1 MNSIYFQAEQDAKE
15 REQLARRRQILRR
28 RCFNK
33 TQRNI
38 IGTPPPVPGRKHEPI
53 QTEKYLEELY
63 DRPPEFDMNTQTDL
77 FLERPISPPHI
88 PAKVGLDKSTSIEE
102 GELFDFDLEVQPVL
116 ETLVG
121 KMVEQGLMEVAH
133 EEEIAEL
140 RKQQEE

>member
-1 MNSIYFQAEQDAKE
+1 
-15 REQLARRRQILRR
+15 
-28 RCFNK
+28 
-33 TQRNI
+33 
-38 IGTPPPVPGRKHEPI
+38 
-53 QTEKYLEELY
+53 
-63 DRPPEFDMNTQTDL
+63 MNTQTDL
-77 FLERPISPPHI
+77 FLERPISPPYI
-88 PAKVGLDKSTSIEE
+88 PAKTGIDKSTSIED